1 MSLPSLP
8 DGLITPRQERLLQV
22 IFDPTDGAAER
33 FRAWEQG
40 LDLTDLDKGSY
51 RLYPQ
56 LYRRIRDFAPDHPFL
71 QRLKGVFRHTFYRN
85 QLLFRWALEVI
96 DRLTAAGVDC
106 MVLKGASLVGAA
118 GLSSG
123 MRPMADVDLLVPT
136 RDAERAMRAAD
147 PAFRVLL
154 DPPEL
159 TRAMARLRH
168 GHTARDG
175 NDLQIDLHW
184 RLADVWL
191 PGPNLDRLFWDRA
204 ETVTLQGRAIRVLA
218 PTELLYHLVVHG
230 VPRNPTPPIRW
241 IADALELIAAE
252 GERID
257 WARLVGVAR
266 HYRRGLLLG
275 TGLAYLAGT
284 FAAPVPPDTLRT
296 LGEPVDADEQ
306 AEFDLL
312 TRNWSPP
319 DHLPAVRRMAHRML
333 PVLRERLPGHG
344 LVAYMTDACLQP
356 AIVEWVRGLGADF
369 VCEFAPAST
378 IGRMARAELGA
389 VALPPAGQSRLHRFD
404 VAEGR
409 LPVRHVYADLRRS
422 STGDAGLRVFCTSLR
437 SWPAGAVVLRLDR
450 PGRMLLPDLVGAHAI
465 APGSACPIWPGLFTA
480 DTFRPG

>member
-8 DGLITPRQERLLQV
+8 DGLITPRQEQLLQV
-22 IFDPTDGAAER
+22 IFGPAEGAEER
-33 FRAWEQG
+33 FRIWEQG

-71 QRLKGVFRHTFYRN
+71 QRLKGVFRHTFFRN

-96 DRLTAAGVDC
+96 DRLTAANIDC
-106 MVLKGASLVGAA
+106 IVLKGASLVSATA
-118 GLSSG
+118 LSAG

-136 RDAERAMRAAD
+136 RDAERALHAAD
-147 PAFRVLL
+147 PGFGGLL
-154 DPPEL
+154 DAPDRM
-159 TRAMARLRH
+159 RATVLLRH
-168 GHTARDG
+168 GLTVRDG

-184 RLADVWL
+184 RLADIWR
-191 PGPNLDRLFWDRA
+191 PGADLDRLFWDRA

-241 IADALELIAAE
+241 IADALELIAAD

-257 WARLVGVAR
+257 WTRLVGVAH
-266 HYRRGLLLG
+266 HYRRRLLLG

-284 FAAPVPPDTLRT
+284 FAAPVPPDVLRA
-296 LGEPVDADEQ
+296 LGEPVDMDEQ

-312 TRNWSPP
+312 TRDWSPP
-319 DHLPAVRRMAHRML
+319 DHLPAARRVAPMML
-333 PVLRERLPGHG
+333 PVLNERVPGHG
-344 LVAYMTDACLQP
+344 LVVYMTDASLRP
-356 AIVEWVRGLGADF
+356 SILEWVRGLGAEF
-369 VCEFAPAST
+369 VCEFSPDSA
-378 IGRMARAELGA
+378 IGRVVRTQIAAHGP
-389 VALPPAGQSRLHRFD
+389 PPAGQLRLLRFE

-409 LPVRHVYADLRRS
+409 LPVRHLYADLRRPS
-422 STGDAGLRVFCTSLR
+422 AGDARLRVFCTSLR

-450 PGRMLLPDLVGAHAI
+450 PGRMLLPDLVGAQAI

-480 DTFRPG
+480 DAFRPG